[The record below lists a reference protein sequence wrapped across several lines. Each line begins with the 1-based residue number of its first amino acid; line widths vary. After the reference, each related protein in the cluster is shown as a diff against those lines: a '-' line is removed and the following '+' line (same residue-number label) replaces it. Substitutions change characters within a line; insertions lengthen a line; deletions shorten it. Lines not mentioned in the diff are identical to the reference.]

1 MATIY
6 GAFRSNSTMTAGQ
19 TTFGG
24 VGTSF
29 EINAYG
35 SLTYSDGADA
45 TIMDGDSAVN
55 EQPNDPTQTLAG
67 NAISWDYT
75 IEVTDGTNTYEIG
88 VIDYDINGDGDYDY
102 PTAEQGYFLG
112 FIGGVPPLNTT
123 LTINGIIDNGVST
136 PVSDFVPC
144 FVAGTQIKTPMGYKP
159 IEKLREGDLIST
171 ADGLAK
177 PLRWIGKRRISKAE
191 LANNSKLR
199 PVRIVAGALGNGLPS
214 QDILVSRQHRMLLT
228 SRIAKRMFGVSKVLV
243 SAIKLTEIPG
253 VYIDNCVETVEYVH
267 LLFDQ
272 HEILLAEE
280 APTESLFTGPEGLK
294 ALGADARREILT
306 IFPEL
311 GELDCQPEPAC
322 FIPPGKRQ
330 KKLVERHLRNEKP
343 VICETPSSYAP

>member
-1 MATIY
+1 
-6 GAFRSNSTMTAGQ
+6 
-19 TTFGG
+19 
-24 VGTSF
+24 
-29 EINAYG
+29 
-35 SLTYSDGADA
+35 
-45 TIMDGDSAVN
+45 
-55 EQPNDPTQTLAG
+55 
-67 NAISWDYT
+67 
-75 IEVTDGTNTYEIG
+75 
-88 VIDYDINGDGDYDY
+88 
-102 PTAEQGYFLG
+102 
-112 FIGGVPPLNTT
+112 
-123 LTINGIIDNGVST
+123 
-136 PVSDFVPC
+136 
-144 FVAGTQIKTPMGYKP
+144 MGYKL

-171 ADGLAK
+171 ADGVAK

-214 QDILVSRQHRMLLT
+214 RDILVSRQHRMLVT

-253 VYIDNCVETVEYVH
+253 VYIDNSVETVEYIH

-306 IFPEL
+306 IFPKL
-311 GELDCQPEPAC
+311 GELDYQPEPVC

-330 KKLVERHLRNEKP
+330 KKLVERHLRNEKA
-343 VICETPSSYAP
+343 VICETLSSYAL